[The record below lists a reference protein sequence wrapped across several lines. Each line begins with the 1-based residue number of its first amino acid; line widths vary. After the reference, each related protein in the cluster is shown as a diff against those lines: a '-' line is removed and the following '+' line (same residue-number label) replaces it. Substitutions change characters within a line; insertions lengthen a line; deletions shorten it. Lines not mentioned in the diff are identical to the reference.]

1 MTNDELVRLLLER
14 VAEAEETVTEEEK
27 DEVYSTVLATQA
39 ASVDPF
45 YYAAQAIA
53 ELLLGSEE

>member
-27 DEVYSTVLATQA
+27 DEVFMSTLQPGIFSDT
-39 ASVDPF
+39 PF
-45 YYAAQAIA
+45 YYAAKAIA
-53 ELLLGSEE
+53 DLLLGGGE

>member
-27 DEVYSTVLATQA
+27 DEAYCEMVEQDDSDAVFYIA
-39 ASVDPF
+39 ARV
-45 YYAAQAIA
+45 IA
-53 ELLLGSEE
+53 DLLLGGEE

>member
-14 VAEAEETVTEEEK
+14 VEEAEEFVTEEEK
-27 DEVYSTVLATQA
+27 DEVYCTVLATQA

-53 ELLLGSEE
+53 ELLLGGKE